1 MQATDEL
8 AAELLYLT
16 GAAAKGESVKGD
28 DLPGLH
34 AAAVDKVKVRPRR
47 CQRFAVP
54 SCIQHS
60 FKFEQTSFRGA
71 PACARARC

>member
-1 MQATDEL
+1 VESVQATDEL

-47 CQRFAVP
+47 C
-54 SCIQHS
+54 
-60 FKFEQTSFRGA
+60 
-71 PACARARC
+71 